1 MDATG
6 SADYYDDNRKQALE
20 DLQKYYEQ
28 TMSDLTDI
36 EDIIDEIEKSL
47 GETLDD
53 ISDQMQEQLDAY
65 EQLSDIL
72 DHDMKLIQLVFGED
86 SYSKLE
92 DYYAKKE
99 QNFNSRLD
107 FQKQQVEF

>member
-1 MDATG
+1 M
-6 SADYYDDNRKQALE
+6 
-20 DLQKYYEQ
+20 
-28 TMSDLTDI
+28 MSMIVIHVKLTI
-36 EDIIDEIEKSL
+36 LCGKILIYPAGYMARVWARRYK
-47 GETLDD
+47 D

-65 EQLSDIL
+65 EQLSDTL

-107 FQKQQVEF
+107 FQKQQVEFWEQQMAVLEEGSEE